1 MSGKKME
8 KEQKH
13 RELIE
18 NIVKNAPGFR
28 GNEDLLD
35 DMTEECITRAAS
47 FLESTSDDGTQSVY
61 IKKIVNSTVIDIIK
75 HAEKYRADKIRKQQE
90 ASSFQEVAVKYQ
102 TDKNGVIINDGE
114 FEIPESSDEDT
125 ISDKQ
130 IEEIKKRIN
139 KTDREYPEK
148 LYGKIFELR
157 FVKELGYQEIA
168 EKLEKPQDEVLKT
181 IQDIFRE
188 ITPLLK
194 D

>member
-1 MSGKKME
+1 ME

-35 DMTEECITRAAS
+35 DMLEECLKKAAS
-47 FLESTSDDGTQSVY
+47 FLESTSNDGMQSVY
-61 IKKIVNSTVIDIIK
+61 VKKLVNSTVIDIIK
-75 HAEKYRADKIRKQQE
+75 QAEKYRAEKIRKQQE
-90 ASSFQEVAVKYQ
+90 ASSFKEVAVKYR
-102 TDKNGVIINDGE
+102 TDKNGVIVNDVE
-114 FEIPESSDEDT
+114 FEIPESSDEET

-139 KTDREYPEK
+139 KTDKDNPEK
-148 LYGKIFELR
+148 LYGKIFEMR
-157 FVKELGYQEIA
+157 FIKELGYQEIA
-168 EKLEKPQDEVLKT
+168 EKLEKPQDEVLKA

>member
-1 MSGKKME
+1 ME